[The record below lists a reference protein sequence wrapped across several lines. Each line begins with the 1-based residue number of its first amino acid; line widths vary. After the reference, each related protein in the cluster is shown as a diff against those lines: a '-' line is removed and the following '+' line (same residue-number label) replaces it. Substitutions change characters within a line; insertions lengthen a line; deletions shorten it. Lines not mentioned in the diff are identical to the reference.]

1 MFSGPNVNLYL
12 NEFNIVSDEIKRGLK
27 ESEMVPLKAT
37 SDVMHIMDEIR
48 KQIGLDYATLE

>member
-1 MFSGPNVNLYL
+1 MFSGPNINLYL

-27 ESEMVPLKAT
+27 ESELVPLKAT

-48 KQIGLDYATLE
+48 KQIGLDYAALE